1 MINKETEY
9 TGHALAQGAH
19 HRNIPGTPATSKSFA
34 AQAATDAEA
43 ETDLG
48 AVAVLGYN

>member
-1 MINKETEY
+1 MINDEFEY

-19 HRNIPGTPATSKSFA
+19 HRSISGTPATTKTLA
-34 AQAATDAEA
+34 AQALMDVEA

-48 AVAVLGYN
+48 AVVELGYN